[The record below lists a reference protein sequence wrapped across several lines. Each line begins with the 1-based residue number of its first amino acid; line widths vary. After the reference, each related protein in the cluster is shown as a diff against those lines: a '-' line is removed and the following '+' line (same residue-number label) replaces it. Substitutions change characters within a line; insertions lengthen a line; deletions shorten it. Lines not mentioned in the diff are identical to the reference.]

1 MADAG
6 GILVLGAPNRVSL
19 LSPVTFEAQ
28 INDLL
33 EEGRVEEALSLAQ
46 VSFSQMDDD
55 DPDLIA
61 KVRAAALVGPRVSL
75 ISLARVHPLTR
86 VRLFNTC
93 VL

>member
-46 VSFSQMDDD
+46 VSFSQMDDVD
-55 DPDLIA
+55 DPELLA
-61 KVRAAALVGPRVSL
+61 KVAGLLHRCIEQADECYSGMLTSNSALALR
-75 ISLARVHPLTR
+75 
-86 VRLFNTC
+86 N
-93 VL
+93 